1 MCILIVFNKWGVG
14 VGVGERFVVSFFLCF
29 FWSFLTK
36 IGCGVIVMN
45 ELRYSYLE
53 RKDVEQV
60 RFG

>member
-1 MCILIVFNKWGVG
+1 MSMCILIVFNKWGVG
-14 VGVGERFVVSFFLCF
+14 VVSFFLCF